1 MEEKDHLKKSYKSF
15 IELFS
20 IVCSRELEYFILDSS
35 FTSAFNYR
43 IKKILDDSNKKD
55 KDNIEL
61 SVLFNTQGEVAI
73 IDANIIG
80 DFITNNYSA
89 AIEKYYKGIEINKVI
104 KEIVNGKEKVQK
116 DFLMISYNI
125 LYKTLEELYKDVK
138 YKKDIADNYVKKYKL
153 ENYKKEDLPV
163 IILIVLILEDICKY
177 MSISQVLLES
187 SIYKII
193 S

>member
-1 MEEKDHLKKSYKSF
+1 
-15 IELFS
+15 
-20 IVCSRELEYFILDSS
+20 
-35 FTSAFNYR
+35 
-43 IKKILDDSNKKD
+43 
-55 KDNIEL
+55 
-61 SVLFNTQGEVAI
+61 
-73 IDANIIG
+73 
-80 DFITNNYSA
+80 
-89 AIEKYYKGIEINKVI
+89 
-104 KEIVNGKEKVQK
+104 
-116 DFLMISYNI
+116 MISYNI

-138 YKKDIADNYVKKYKL
+138 YKKDIVDNYVKKYKL